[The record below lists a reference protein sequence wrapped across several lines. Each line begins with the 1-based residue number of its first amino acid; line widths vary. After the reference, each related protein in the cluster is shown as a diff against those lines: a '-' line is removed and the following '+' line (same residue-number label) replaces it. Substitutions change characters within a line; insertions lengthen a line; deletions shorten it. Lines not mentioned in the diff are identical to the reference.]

1 MFNSILES
9 NSGTLSISTALICMG
24 AAIIFGIIIAL
35 VHMYSTKCSKNF
47 AITIAVLPLLV
58 QVVIMMVNGNLG
70 TSIAILGSFS
80 LIRFRSMQGNS
91 RELVSIFFA
100 MAIGLAVGMGHIM
113 YAFVFTL
120 ITSLALIILQ
130 KSSFGM
136 KKNNEKSLKVTIPEN
151 LDYTNIFD
159 DIFDK
164 YTNNIDLNKIK
175 TTNMGSMFEVSY
187 NISLKNNINEKDFI
201 DEIRTR
207 NGNLTVNLGR
217 VSTENEL

>member
-24 AAIIFGIIIAL
+24 AALIFGIIIAL

-120 ITSLALIILQ
+120 ITSLALTILQ

-159 DIFDK
+159 DIFNK
-164 YTNNIDLNKIK
+164 YTNNIELNKIK
-175 TTNMGSMFEVSY
+175 TTNMGSMFELSY

>member
-24 AAIIFGIIIAL
+24 AALIFGIIIAL

-164 YTNNIDLNKIK
+164 YTNNIELNKIK
-175 TTNMGSMFEVSY
+175 TTNMGSMFELSY

>member
-24 AAIIFGIIIAL
+24 AALIFGIIIAL

-164 YTNNIDLNKIK
+164 YTNNIELNKIK
-175 TTNMGSMFEVSY
+175 TTNMGSMFELSY
-187 NISLKNNINEKDFI
+187 NISLKKNINEKDFI

>member
-24 AAIIFGIIIAL
+24 AALIFGIIIAL

-70 TSIAILGSFS
+70 TSIAILSSFS

-164 YTNNIDLNKIK
+164 YTNNIELNKVK
-175 TTNMGSMFEVSY
+175 TTNMGSMFELSY

>member
-1 MFNSILES
+1 MFNSILEN
-9 NSGTLSISTALICMG
+9 NSGTLAISTALICML
-24 AAIIFGIIIAL
+24 AALLFGIIIAT

-47 AITIAVLPLLV
+47 AITIATLPLLV

-91 RELVSIFFA
+91 RELISIFFA
-100 MAIGLAVGMGHIM
+100 MAVGLAVGMGHIM
-113 YAFVFTL
+113 YAFIFTL
-120 ITSLALIILQ
+120 VTSLSLIILQ
-130 KSSFGM
+130 KSNFGT
-136 KKNNEKSLKVTIPEN
+136 KKGNEKNLKITIPEN

-164 YTNNIDLNKIK
+164 YVDKIELNKVK
-175 TTNMGSMFEVSY
+175 TTNMGSMFELTY
-187 NISLKNNINEKDFI
+187 NLNFKNNINEKAFI

-217 VSTENEL
+217 ISTENEL

>member
-24 AAIIFGIIIAL
+24 AALIFGIIIAL

-58 QVVIMMVNGNLG
+58 QVVIMMVNDNLG

-100 MAIGLAVGMGHIM
+100 TAIGLAVGIGHIM

-136 KKNNEKSLKVTIPEN
+136 KKDNEKSLKVTIPEN

-164 YTNNIDLNKIK
+164 YTNNIELNKIK
-175 TTNMGSMFEVSY
+175 TTNMGSMFELSY

>member
-24 AAIIFGIIIAL
+24 AALIFGIIIAL

-120 ITSLALIILQ
+120 ITSLALTILQ

-164 YTNNIDLNKIK
+164 YTNNIELNKIK
-175 TTNMGSMFEVSY
+175 TTNMGSMFELSY

>member
-80 LIRFRSMQGNS
+80 LIRFRSMQGTS

-164 YTNNIDLNKIK
+164 YTNNIELNKIK
-175 TTNMGSMFEVSY
+175 TTNMGSMFELSY
-187 NISLKNNINEKDFI
+187 NISLKKNINEKDFI

>member
-1 MFNSILES
+1 
-9 NSGTLSISTALICMG
+9 MG
-24 AAIIFGIIIAL
+24 AALIFGIIIAL

-164 YTNNIDLNKIK
+164 YTNNIELNKIK
-175 TTNMGSMFEVSY
+175 TTNMGSMFELSY

>member
-164 YTNNIDLNKIK
+164 YTNNIELNKIK
-175 TTNMGSMFEVSY
+175 TTNMGSMFELSY
-187 NISLKNNINEKDFI
+187 NISLKKNINEKDFI

>member
-136 KKNNEKSLKVTIPEN
+136 KKNNEKSLKITIPEN

-164 YTNNIDLNKIK
+164 YTNNIELNKIK
-175 TTNMGSMFEVSY
+175 TTNMGSMFELSY

>member
-24 AAIIFGIIIAL
+24 AALIFGIIIAL

-120 ITSLALIILQ
+120 ITGLALIILQ
-130 KSSFGM
+130 KSNFGM

-164 YTNNIDLNKIK
+164 YTNNIELNKVK
-175 TTNMGSMFEVSY
+175 TTNMGSMFELSY

>member
-100 MAIGLAVGMGHIM
+100 MAISLAVGMGHIM

-130 KSSFGM
+130 KSSFGI

-164 YTNNIDLNKIK
+164 YTNNIELNKIK
-175 TTNMGSMFEVSY
+175 TTNMGSMFELSY

>member
-9 NSGTLSISTALICMG
+9 NSGTLAISTALICM
-24 AAIIFGIIIAL
+24 AAALVFGIIIAI

-58 QVVIMMVNGNLG
+58 HVVIMMVNGNLG

-100 MAIGLAVGMGHIM
+100 MAIGLAVGMGHIT
-113 YAFVFTL
+113 YATIFTI
-120 ITSLALIILQ
+120 ITSIALIILQ
-130 KSSFGM
+130 KSNFGN
-136 KKNNEKSLKVTIPEN
+136 KKTNDKHLKITIPEN
-151 LDYTNIFD
+151 LDYPNIFN

-164 YTNNIDLNKIK
+164 YTNKIELEKVK
-175 TTNMGSMFEVSY
+175 TTNMGSMFELSY
-187 NISLKNNINEKDFI
+187 NINLKDNINEKEFI
-201 DEIRTR
+201 DEIRVR

-217 VSTENEL
+217 ISTENEL

>member
-24 AAIIFGIIIAL
+24 AALIFGIIIAL

-130 KSSFGM
+130 KSSFGI

-164 YTNNIDLNKIK
+164 YTNNIELNKIK
-175 TTNMGSMFEVSY
+175 TTNMGSMFELSY

-207 NGNLTVNLGR
+207 NGNLTINLGR

>member
-24 AAIIFGIIIAL
+24 AALIFGIIIAL

-130 KSSFGM
+130 KSNFGM

-164 YTNNIDLNKIK
+164 YTNNIELNKIK
-175 TTNMGSMFEVSY
+175 TTNMGSMFELSY

>member
-24 AAIIFGIIIAL
+24 AALIFGIIIAL

-91 RELVSIFFA
+91 RELVNIFFA

-164 YTNNIDLNKIK
+164 YTNNIELNKIK
-175 TTNMGSMFEVSY
+175 TTNMGSMFELSY

>member
-24 AAIIFGIIIAL
+24 AALIFGIIIAL

-164 YTNNIDLNKIK
+164 YTNNIELNKIK
-175 TTNMGSMFEVSY
+175 TTNMGSMFELSY

-207 NGNLTVNLGR
+207 NGKLTVNLGI

>member
-136 KKNNEKSLKVTIPEN
+136 KKNNEKSLKVTIAEN

-164 YTNNIDLNKIK
+164 YTNNIELNKIK
-175 TTNMGSMFEVSY
+175 TTNMVSMFELSY

>member
-9 NSGTLSISTALICMG
+9 NSGILSISTALICMG
-24 AAIIFGIIIAL
+24 AALIFGIIIAL

-164 YTNNIDLNKIK
+164 YTNNIELNKIK
-175 TTNMGSMFEVSY
+175 TTNMGSMFELSY

>member
-1 MFNSILES
+1 MFYSILES

-24 AAIIFGIIIAL
+24 AALIFGIIIAL

-130 KSSFGM
+130 KSNFGM
-136 KKNNEKSLKVTIPEN
+136 KKNNEKSLKITIPEN

-164 YTNNIDLNKIK
+164 YTNNIELNKVK
-175 TTNMGSMFEVSY
+175 TTNMGSMFELSY

>member
-113 YAFVFTL
+113 YAFVFTW

-130 KSSFGM
+130 KSSFGI

-164 YTNNIDLNKIK
+164 YTNNIELNKIK
-175 TTNMGSMFEVSY
+175 TTNMGSLFELSY

>member
-130 KSSFGM
+130 KSSFGI

-164 YTNNIDLNKIK
+164 YTNNIELNKIK
-175 TTNMGSMFEVSY
+175 TTNMGSMFELSY

-207 NGNLTVNLGR
+207 NGNLTVIGD
-217 VSTENEL
+217 ELETFN

>member
-24 AAIIFGIIIAL
+24 AALIFGIIIAL

-136 KKNNEKSLKVTIPEN
+136 KKNNEKSLKITIPEN

-164 YTNNIDLNKIK
+164 YTNNIELNKIK
-175 TTNMGSMFEVSY
+175 TTNMGSMFELSY
-187 NISLKNNINEKDFI
+187 NINLKNNINEKDFI

>member
-100 MAIGLAVGMGHIM
+100 MSIGLAVGMGHIM

-164 YTNNIDLNKIK
+164 YTNNIELNKIK
-175 TTNMGSMFEVSY
+175 TTNMGSMFELSY

>member
-24 AAIIFGIIIAL
+24 AALIFGIIIAL

-164 YTNNIDLNKIK
+164 YTNNIELNKIK

>member
-9 NSGTLSISTALICMG
+9 NSGTLSISTALICMR

-164 YTNNIDLNKIK
+164 YTNNIELNKIK

>member
-24 AAIIFGIIIAL
+24 AALIFGIIIAL

-130 KSSFGM
+130 KSNFGM

-164 YTNNIDLNKIK
+164 YTNNIELNKVK
-175 TTNMGSMFEVSY
+175 TTNMGSMFELSY

>member
-24 AAIIFGIIIAL
+24 AALIFGIIIAL

-130 KSSFGM
+130 KSNFGM

-164 YTNNIDLNKIK
+164 YTDNIELNKVK
-175 TTNMGSMFEVSY
+175 TTNMGSMFELSY

>member
-164 YTNNIDLNKIK
+164 YTNNIELNKIK
-175 TTNMGSMFEVSY
+175 TTNMGSMFELSY

>member
-35 VHMYSTKCSKNF
+35 VHMYSTKCNKNF

-130 KSSFGM
+130 KSSFGI
-136 KKNNEKSLKVTIPEN
+136 KKNNEKSLKVTIAEN

-164 YTNNIDLNKIK
+164 YTNNIELNKIK
-175 TTNMGSMFEVSY
+175 TTNMGSMFELSY

>member
-164 YTNNIDLNKIK
+164 YTNNIELNKIK
-175 TTNMGSMFEVSY
+175 TTNMGSMFELSY

-201 DEIRTR
+201 DEIRMR

>member
-24 AAIIFGIIIAL
+24 AALIFGIIIAL
-35 VHMYSTKCSKNF
+35 VHIYSTKCSKNF

-136 KKNNEKSLKVTIPEN
+136 KKNNEKSLKITIPEN

-164 YTNNIDLNKIK
+164 YTNNIELNKVK
-175 TTNMGSMFEVSY
+175 TTNMGSMFELSY

>member
-24 AAIIFGIIIAL
+24 AALIFGIIIAL

-120 ITSLALIILQ
+120 ITSLALTILQ

-164 YTNNIDLNKIK
+164 YTNNIELNKVK
-175 TTNMGSMFEVSY
+175 TTNMGSMFELSY